1 MATISKESLAQFW
14 LYAFPNSTNNEYLSF
29 SDSTI
34 VQNLLEFVTE
44 KNEEKKI
51 FAIIKNYIQQIKPQ
65 KILKTIPIK
74 TPPKRRRSIKN
85 TLTNIDTNRLRFTVH
100 IEVLE
105 NVEYEEDIP
114 TKTEGKTENTFG

>member
-65 KILKTIPIK
+65 KILKTITIK